1 MVASYV
7 ALNNQGTRYVKD
19 FLHAHSIT
27 AHCLGS
33 CDQVLLKVPRTNYNT
48 FGDRT
53 FAHSRPF
60 LGNKLL
66 IQIRSSSN
74 VAVFFKDVRAKIF

>member
-1 MVASYV
+1 MVASFV
-7 ALNNQGTRYVKD
+7 ALNNQGTRYIKD

-27 AHCLGS
+27 AHRLGS
-33 CDQVLLKVPRTNYNT
+33 SDQGLLKVPRTNYKT

-66 IQIRSSSN
+66 IEIRSSSN
-74 VAVFFKDVRAKIF
+74 VDVFFKIKV